1 MNLSAQEIEYSLTG
15 NKTYEIADIQV
26 EGADSY
32 EDFVLIGFSGLAV
45 GDKVEV
51 PGPQITKAIRR
62 FWKQGLFS
70 NVQIK
75 ADRIEGNKIWLVIVL
90 EQRPRIS
97 EVRYDGLKKSE
108 REDIEVKAGI
118 RQGSQM
124 TPNLEDHAKTVIA
137 TGIRGQDLVNYIQ
150 RSKIILNL
158 HAFDGVMR
166 QEQVR
171 MFTPVINNCCV
182 VSEKSER
189 NEFGMSIIETDSKNI
204 NVTLKTL
211 IKTGNWASYAAAAGE
226 NYKIFCSGRNY

>member
-1 MNLSAQEIEYSLTG
+1 MNRFINIFLLLLLSLHLCAQEIEYSLTG
-15 NKTYEIADIQV
+15 SKTYEIADIQV

-32 EDFVLIGFSGLAV
+32 KDFVLIGFSGLAV
-45 GDKVEV
+45 GDKIEV

-124 TPNLEDHAKTVIA
+124 TPNLEDHAKTVIKKYLA
-137 TGIRGQDLVNYIQ
+137 
-150 RSKIILNL
+150 
-158 HAFDGVMR
+158 
-166 QEQVR
+166 
-171 MFTPVINNCCV
+171 
-182 VSEKSER
+182 EKGFH
-189 NEFGMSIIETDSKNI
+189 N
-204 NVTLKTL
+204 
-211 IKTGNWASYAAAAGE
+211 A
-226 NYKIFCSGRNY
+226 